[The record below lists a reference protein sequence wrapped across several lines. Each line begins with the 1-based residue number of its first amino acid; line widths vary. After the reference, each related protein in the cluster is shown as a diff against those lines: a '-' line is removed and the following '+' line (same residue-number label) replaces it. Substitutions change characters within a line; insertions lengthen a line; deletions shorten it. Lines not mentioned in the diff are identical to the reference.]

1 MGAFFA
7 WARTLR
13 FKQLFLLTLFLLIL
27 NVLIVDPIPFIDE
40 IILGLTTMLLGSLK
54 KPEEDDQDRLER

>member
-27 NVLIVDPIPFIDE
+27 NVVIIDPIPFIDE
-40 IILGLTTMLLGSLK
+40 IILGLTTLLLGSLK
-54 KPEEDDQDRLER
+54 KRDSEDQDRLER